1 MSMSVGDPA
10 RPTWQTGNVEG
21 RVRPRKM
28 PAEMVK
34 EERGGKEVGR
44 RGRRRGSHGA
54 QREAMTLNSLF

>member
-1 MSMSVGDPA
+1 MSMSVRDPA

-44 RGRRRGSHGA
+44 VLRV
-54 QREAMTLNSLF
+54 